1 MKKHIIIVGTVFL
14 LGTVAYGAMVVGYFL
29 GGANYTA
36 RFAPAD
42 AAQTVAVL
50 GRLRKGEIDSA
61 TLFSFIPMIRTR
73 YPRARIR
80 ANDAQ
85 NHSTPLPS
93 RLSVSQD
100 RRIAPRSVRPVGA

>member
-73 YPRARIR
+73 YPRAR
-80 ANDAQ
+80 A
-85 NHSTPLPS
+85 
-93 RLSVSQD
+93 SVQMMPKTT
-100 RRIAPRSVRPVGA
+100 RRPCHRGCLFLKIEG